1 MRFLKAERGE
11 RFVAGK
17 CATGKRLVATPDCRS
32 QFVCIRIDLI
42 DVYWLKIANNID
54 LIEWIISLMAG
65 FVPVPRSVESE
76 MIELRPYARLGHAQH
91 GWLNARHHF
100 SFAGYHD
107 VERMRWGRLRV
118 WNDDS
123 IAPQS
128 GFEPHSHRDM
138 EIITYVRQGAITHED
153 SLGNRGRTV
162 AGDVQVMSAGTGIVH
177 SEYNLEDVETRIF
190 QIWIHPQQTGLP
202 PAWGTRQFPT
212 GERAGAFVTL
222 ASGLSGD
229 DEALP
234 IRAEARLAAATL
246 AAGQSADYEI
256 AAGHRVYLVPA
267 SGQIEINGL
276 AVAAGDG
283 VAVRD
288 ETRLSIRAVADSEV
302 VLVESL

>member
-1 MRFLKAERGE
+1 
-11 RFVAGK
+11 
-17 CATGKRLVATPDCRS
+17 
-32 QFVCIRIDLI
+32 
-42 DVYWLKIANNID
+42 
-54 LIEWIISLMAG
+54 
-65 FVPVPRSVESE
+65 
-76 MIELRPYARLGHAQH
+76 MIERRSYAELGAAQH

-107 VERMRWGRLRV
+107 AERMRWGRLRV
-118 WNDDS
+118 WDDDS

-138 EIITYVRQGAITHED
+138 EIITYVRQGAIIHED

-177 SEYNLEDVETRIF
+177 SEYNLEDEETRIF

-202 PAWGTRQFPT
+202 PSWGTRTFPS
-212 GERAGAFVTL
+212 GDRAGAFVTL
-222 ASGLSGD
+222 ASGLPGD
-229 DEALP
+229 VEALP

-256 AAGHRVYLVPA
+256 ADGRRVYLVPA
-267 SGQIEINGL
+267 SGRIEVNGL
-276 AVAAGDG
+276 EVGAGDG

-288 ETRLSIRAVADSEV
+288 EPRLTIRAVEKSEI
-302 VLVESL
+302 VLVESR